1 MACVTLKR
9 PLDFDPL
16 EALHSP
22 NRPAANKRRRCTP
35 IKKMERDGLPFRNPA
50 VGKIP
55 ANSSSSGSFSSY
67 QQQQQQLQ
75 QQQLQQLPS
84 STASVFKETPLSP
97 AEVANNLR
105 DELKRMKRRRQLV
118 PYVDDTAAAAAA
130 AASPSSSSSAAV
142 AASSSSSIHSAPGS
156 PEPMEGSSSTSSTTN
171 RSSAAAAT
179 SSPTAK
185 TAAAAAASATA
196 AAQQQ
201 PLSAKALVGTK
212 EKPVFT
218 LKQMSIICERMCQ
231 ERTDKVRQEYDK
243 ILQQKLSEQYDA
255 FVKFI
260 DHQIQ
265 QRFNQSQLPS
275 YLS

>member
-22 NRPAANKRRRCTP
+22 NRPSAHHAKRRRCTP
-35 IKKMERDGLPFRNPA
+35 IKKMESREPFCNPA
-50 VGKIP
+50 AGKIP
-55 ANSSSSGSFSSY
+55 ALSPSALALYKQRY
-67 QQQQQQLQ
+67 QQQQQQQ
-75 QQQLQQLPS
+75 QAGA
-84 STASVFKETPLSP
+84 STSSVFKETPLSP
-97 AEVANNLR
+97 TEMADNLR
-105 DELKRMKRRRQLV
+105 DELKRMKKRRQLV
-118 PYVDDTAAAAAA
+118 PYFEASAAKQQSPIHSAPSSPEPMEPGKPAAAAAA
-130 AASPSSSSSAAV
+130 ATAT
-142 AASSSSSIHSAPGS
+142 AASSETGS
-156 PEPMEGSSSTSSTTN
+156 PKASTSK
-171 RSSAAAAT
+171 AAAT
-179 SSPTAK
+179 
-185 TAAAAAASATA
+185 
-196 AAQQQ
+196 AAQQ
-201 PLSAKALVGTK
+201 PISAKAIVGTK
-212 EKPVFT
+212 DKPVFT

-231 ERTDKVRQEYDK
+231 ERTDKVRQEYDQ

>member
-1 MACVTLKR
+1 
-9 PLDFDPL
+9 
-16 EALHSP
+16 
-22 NRPAANKRRRCTP
+22 
-35 IKKMERDGLPFRNPA
+35 MERDGVPFRNPA

-55 ANSSSSGSFSSY
+55 ALMPGMAYPAPSASS
-67 QQQQQQLQ
+67 
-75 QQQLQQLPS
+75 
-84 STASVFKETPLSP
+84 SVFKETPLSP

-118 PYVDDTAAAAAA
+118 PYVDEAA
-130 AASPSSSSSAAV
+130 AASPSSSPSKMPAAAAV
-142 AASSSSSIHSAPGS
+142 RQQQQSSSPIHSAPSS
-156 PEPMEGSSSTSSTTN
+156 PEPMEGSSS
-171 RSSAAAAT
+171 RSAAAAT
-179 SSPTAK
+179 ST
-185 TAAAAAASATA
+185 TTSAGSSGTGSGSHT
-196 AAQQQ
+196 Q
-201 PLSAKALVGTK
+201 PLSAKALVGTR

-218 LKQMSIICERMCQ
+218 LRQMSIICERMCQ

>member
-22 NRPAANKRRRCTP
+22 NRPTATKRRRCTP

-50 VGKIP
+50 AGKIP
-55 ANSSSSGSFSSY
+55 ANSSSSSFSSY
-67 QQQQQQLQ
+67 QQQQLQ
-75 QQQLQQLPS
+75 QQLPS
-84 STASVFKETPLSP
+84 STAAGAAASVFKESPLSP

-118 PYVDDTAAAAAA
+118 PYVDETAAA
-130 AASPSSSSSAAV
+130 AASPSSSSSSAAA
-142 AASSSSSIHSAPGS
+142 AASTSSIHSAPSS
-156 PEPMEGSSSTSSTTN
+156 PEPMEGSSSAASTN
-171 RSSAAAAT
+171 RSSSSAAAAA
-179 SSPTAK
+179 SAASPAAK
-185 TAAAAAASATA
+185 TAAAAAAS
-196 AAQQQ
+196 QQ